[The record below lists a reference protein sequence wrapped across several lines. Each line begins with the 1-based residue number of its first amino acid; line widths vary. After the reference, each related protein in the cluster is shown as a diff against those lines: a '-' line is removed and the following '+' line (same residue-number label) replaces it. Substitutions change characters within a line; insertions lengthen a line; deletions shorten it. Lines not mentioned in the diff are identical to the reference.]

1 MSDRKISE
9 IMKEL
14 TNYETWLTYFE
25 DEEVKIQC
33 VRFLP
38 PPPNNEFL
46 LQARAIEM
54 LPLEDSTI
62 YNYIRSYV
70 ATKVFHL
77 KKELKRALKD
87 A

>member
-33 VRFLP
+33 VRLLP
-38 PPPNNEFL
+38 PPPEREFM
-46 LQARAIEM
+46 LQARAIET
-54 LPLEDSTI
+54 LPFEDSTI
-62 YNYIRSYV
+62 YNYIKSYV
-70 ATKVFHL
+70 ETKVFHL
-77 KKELKRALKD
+77 KKELKRALKND
-87 A
+87 

>member
-14 TNYETWLTYFE
+14 IHYETWLTYFE

-33 VRFLP
+33 VRHLP
-38 PPPNNEFL
+38 PPPNNEFM
-46 LQARAIEM
+46 LQASAIEM
-54 LPLEDSTI
+54 LPFEDSTI

-77 KKELKRALKD
+77 KKELKRALKND
-87 A
+87 